1 MQLTYKLPID
11 SLNDTFLETVKKQF
25 AGKEVNITIEETKET
40 SVISQKQFF
49 AKMESL
55 RKKLVSIKVDPKF
68 DLSSLTN
75 EVNL

>member
-68 DLSSLTN
+68 DLSSLAN